1 MGVQRCSIVI
11 RSHVLLRDKE
21 DFDNVN
27 ATNPVVQAVDKLH
40 LPEWTPTRELT
51 NWRYTQRIPH
61 GA

>member
-1 MGVQRCSIVI
+1 MI
-11 RSHVLLRDKE
+11 RSQVLLRDRE

-27 ATNPVVQAVDKLH
+27 ATNLVEQAVDKLH

-51 NWRYTQRIPH
+51 NWRCAWGIPQ